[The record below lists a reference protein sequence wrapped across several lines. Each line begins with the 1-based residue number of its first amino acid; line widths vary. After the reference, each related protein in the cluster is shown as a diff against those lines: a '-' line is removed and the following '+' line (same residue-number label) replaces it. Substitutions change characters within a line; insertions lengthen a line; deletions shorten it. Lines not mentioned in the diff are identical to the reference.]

1 MGSVGFSILLG
12 QLLSPDLGLG
22 MASAT
27 WGLNF
32 PQASS
37 KNLPWC
43 PQTVGCKAE
52 GLLLRGEGSEGTS
65 PSSPKVPYPPGTS
78 SQWRPFLD
86 KGRSW
91 PCFTARLRVLLFCP
105 KAGRVSLR
113 GCQFGEGKVW
123 AFSNP
128 GGEGGELGAGQ
139 GARNFGPEILKTPH
153 AHLNLQSAS
162 CVHDPHTYTSAW
174 TAPFTLKQAAP
185 KLPSA
190 HSQRQVPASAVR
202 CILGCISP

>member
-52 GLLLRGEGSEGTS
+52 GLLLRGEGSEGTN

-105 KAGRVSLR
+105 KAGRGEEESPWGAVSLGR
-113 GCQFGEGKVW
+113 GRYGHSLTLGER
-123 AFSNP
+123 
-128 GGEGGELGAGQ
+128 GE
-139 GARNFGPEILKTPH
+139 
-153 AHLNLQSAS
+153 S
-162 CVHDPHTYTSAW
+162 
-174 TAPFTLKQAAP
+174 
-185 KLPSA
+185 
-190 HSQRQVPASAVR
+190 
-202 CILGCISP
+202 